1 MFTENILNF
10 VLRFIVALKTMVDT
24 LRNDKSRVIY
34 LTVPVIFGIVW
45 AVICYIAAKKKGD
58 YGAPPGMMYM

>member
-24 LRNDKSRVIY
+24 LRNDKTRVIY
-34 LTVPVIFGIVW
+34 MVVPLLFAIVW
-45 AVICYIAAKKKGD
+45 AGIFYFANKKKGE
-58 YGAPPGMMYM
+58 YGAPPGMLYM